1 MFGVRISGLSG
12 VVGADRITRV
22 LDAIARAREARAL
35 RDRDNASELGSVQG
49 LRTDSGLRSD
59 RQS

>member
-1 MFGVRISGLSG
+1 MLSVRVSGRSG
-12 VVGADRITRV
+12 TVGAARITRV

-35 RDRDNASELGSVQG
+35 RERDNASVLGSVQG